1 MSCIFPINR
10 LNETPM
16 DTTKTEPQRMRSP
29 LPEEIATV
37 YTEETELHWR
47 RIISAILAVLAA
59 LTMVGWILMNSISAE
74 QAAEVISAKPTIE
87 ESETGVQ
94 REAVAD
100 AESEPRIL
108 QLEEAIPAI
117 PAVPAAPAP
126 AEPLAVEPAEPA
138 PAEPAPTTTA
148 DSPSAPP
155 QSAVPPLL
163 EEVAPLEANVP
174 ETPASL
180 LPPETAPDEFMDD
193 PVDTSLAQVTRN
205 PQYVSSLQLTSG
217 LQNKNP
223 TDVLDA
229 QIMLGDRTL
238 VKIYAYSELT
248 NLKGEKVFHEWY
260 LGDKRM
266 ARVPV
271 GVYLNDMRASS
282 SKYIDRTMAGDWRLE
297 ITRANGEKLG
307 RMDFRV
313 HAGS

>member
-1 MSCIFPINR
+1 MSCIFSINR
-10 LNETPM
+10 LTETPM
-16 DTTKTEPQRMRSP
+16 DTTKIEPQRMRSP

-47 RIISAILAVLAA
+47 RIITAILAVLAA

-74 QAAEVISAKPTIE
+74 QAAEVISAKPSAE

-94 REAVAD
+94 SEAVAD
-100 AESEPRIL
+100 AQPEPRIL

-117 PAVPAAPAP
+117 PAVPAP
-126 AEPLAVEPAEPA
+126 AEPLAAEPAESVPA
-138 PAEPAPTTTA
+138 APAPTTTA

-174 ETPASL
+174 EMPASL

-193 PVDTSLAQVTRN
+193 PVETNLAQVTRN
-205 PQYVSSLQLTSG
+205 PQYVTSLQLTSG
-217 LQNKNP
+217 LKNKNP